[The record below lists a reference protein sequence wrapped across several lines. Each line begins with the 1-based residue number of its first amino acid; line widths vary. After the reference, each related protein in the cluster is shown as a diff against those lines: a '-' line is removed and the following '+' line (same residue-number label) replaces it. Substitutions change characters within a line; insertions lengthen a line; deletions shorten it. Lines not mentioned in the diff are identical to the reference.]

1 MDLSIDYEYSVTN
14 YGFKA
19 VSYLSMKFSDWI
31 VERLNERGWSRSEA
45 AKRGGISPSMFDKV
59 INETSSPGITF
70 CKGIALAFD
79 IPPEEVLR
87 QAGLLPP
94 QPETD
99 PVLDELNYKLASLP
113 IELREE
119 ALEYLNYLIE
129 KQDRKAR
136 GTNGLKNNLGTT
148 HAT

>member
-1 MDLSIDYEYSVTN
+1 MET
-14 YGFKA
+14 FT
-19 VSYLSMKFSDWI
+19 DWL
-31 VERLNERGWSRSEA
+31 LNEMNKREWSQAELARKCNTTTA
-45 AKRGGISPSMFDKV
+45 TISRI
-59 INETSSPGITF
+59 INGERRIGND
-70 CKGIALAFD
+70 IATAIAQAFH
-79 IPPEEVLR
+79 IPADEVFR

-94 QPETD
+94 QPDTD

-136 GTNGLKNNLGTT
+136 GKNGLKNNLGTT

>member
-1 MDLSIDYEYSVTN
+1 MTN
-14 YGFKA
+14 VYRFADWLLQILEEKNWTQSELARKA
-19 VSYLSMKFSDWI
+19 GISRSAISKVISG
-31 VERLNERGWSRSEA
+31 ERG
-45 AKRGGISPSMFDKV
+45 
-59 INETSSPGITF
+59 PGTDI
-70 CKGIALAFD
+70 CQAIATALN
-79 IPPEEVLR
+79 IPPEDVFR

-94 QPETD
+94 QPDTD